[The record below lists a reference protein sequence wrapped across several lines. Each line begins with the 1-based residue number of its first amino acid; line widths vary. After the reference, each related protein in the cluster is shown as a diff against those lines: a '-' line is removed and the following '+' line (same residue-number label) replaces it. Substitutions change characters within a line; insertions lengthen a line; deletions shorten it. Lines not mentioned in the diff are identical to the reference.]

1 MKKQILVVTVI
12 SVLISTTVKS
22 QESIVFDKQYLFDG
36 RNNYIKDFKQTPDGG
51 FICGGLIG
59 YEMFDERFLLFKT
72 DSLGEVE
79 WYKYQD
85 SVSVNSDLWAVDI
98 TKTGNYVGFGIT
110 QENPEWHQS
119 GAIVMYDETGDTLWS
134 KQYAF
139 NSLSVDGEK
148 TKVYFYDGKYTRD
161 NSLIAAGCIQDPGII
176 NAHNPI
182 VVKTNLVGDTLWT
195 WRLCNVD
202 NTIVIESIDE
212 TIEGEYIAVG
222 RADLPIN
229 DNKVTWAPQR
239 GFIVKLSPN
248 GELIFLKE
256 WTDIDYNYFTD
267 VAINSNN
274 ELVISG
280 VYWKHPTDDNSTYHT
295 LLVKTDSVGETY
307 FYRQIEYGKN
317 IGANAIAV
325 SVTGEICVASMYGS
339 MLGYENWKYD
349 VLLQKFSNTGEIL
362 FTDYIGGQN
371 TENWPYAVVSTI
383 DNGFAFCGA
392 YTTDTGP
399 QSWLVKVDSLG
410 NGVYNEGWINS
421 VNENMLLSGITIYP
435 NPAQE
440 IVNFSIPF
448 DYSSF
453 EVSILSFEGKE
464 IKVFNKSDSFF
475 YIGDLSNGIYL
486 VRIIVNNQMF
496 YQKLVINQ

>member
-1 MKKQILVVTVI
+1 
-12 SVLISTTVKS
+12 
-22 QESIVFDKQYLFDG
+22 
-36 RNNYIKDFKQTPDGG
+36 
-51 FICGGLIG
+51 
-59 YEMFDERFLLFKT
+59 MFDERFLLFKT

-139 NSLSVDGEK
+139 NSLFVDGEK
-148 TKVYFYDGKYTRD
+148 TRIFFNDGKYTRD
-161 NSLIAAGCIQDPGII
+161 NSLIAAGCIQDPGVI

-195 WRLCNVD
+195 WRLFNVD

-212 TIEGEYIAVG
+212 TNEGDYIAVG

-295 LLVKTDSVGETY
+295 LLVKTDSIGETI
-307 FYRQIEYGKN
+307 FYKQIEYGKN
-317 IGANAIAV
+317 CAGIGV
-325 SVTGEICVASMYGS
+325 VTDNSDNICLMTMFGAPEDSSGVWGF
-339 MLGYENWKYD
+339 E
-349 VLLQKFSNTGEIL
+349 VLLQKYYDNGNFGWEKS
-362 FTDYIGGQN
+362 IGGVYI
-371 TENWPYAVVSTI
+371 TNWPYAIVSTN
-383 DNGFAFCGA
+383 DDGFAFCGLYSIA
-392 YTTDTGP
+392 NDHNY
-399 QSWLVKVDSLG
+399 SWVVKTDSLG
-410 NGVYNEGWINS
+410 NGNYQQGWINS
-421 VNENMLLSGITIYP
+421 ISKINIDLGINIYP
-435 NPAQE
+435 NPVSD
-440 IVNFSIPF
+440 IVTVETLHSNENFDMWVYDLSGRNIM
-448 DYSSF
+448 SF
-453 EVSILSFEGKE
+453 FNISE
-464 IKVFNKSDSFF
+464 IKTFSVK
-475 YIGDLSNGIYL
+475 DLLNGIY
-486 VRIIVNNQMF
+486 IIKIKSNDRVF
-496 YQKLVINQ
+496 TGKLSVKH